1 MIFFIIFMQAK
12 IFRLPSTAC
21 LLLFSLYVQIKQLE
35 TSIVIEFDYIIQM
48 KYGGAYKI
56 GK

>member
-1 MIFFIIFMQAK
+1 MQAK
-12 IFRLPSTAC
+12 IFHLPSTAF

-35 TSIVIEFDYIIQM
+35 TSIIIEFDYIIQM
-48 KYGGAYKI
+48 NYGGAYKI